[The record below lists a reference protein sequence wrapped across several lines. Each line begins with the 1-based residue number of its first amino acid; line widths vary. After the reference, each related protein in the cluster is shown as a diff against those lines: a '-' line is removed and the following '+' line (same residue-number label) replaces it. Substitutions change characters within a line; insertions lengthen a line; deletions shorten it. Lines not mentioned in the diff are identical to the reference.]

1 MLTLLVITR
10 IVAATAEIIAAE
22 AIAETTV
29 AETLAPVRELREKEA
44 ENNVN
49 A

>member
-1 MLTLLVITR
+1 MLLVITR
-10 IVAATAEIIAAE
+10 IVAATAETIAAE
-22 AIAETTV
+22 AIAETV
-29 AETLAPVRELREKEA
+29 ADLLAPERELLEKEA

>member
-1 MLTLLVITR
+1 VITR
-10 IVAATAEIIAAE
+10 IVAETAETIAAE
-22 AIAETTV
+22 AIAETV
-29 AETLAPVRELREKEA
+29 AETTHAPVRELLEKEA

>member
-1 MLTLLVITR
+1 ME
-10 IVAATAEIIAAE
+10 TAETIAAE
-22 AIAETTV
+22 AIVETAADAITTESAETAV
-29 AETLAPVRELREKEA
+29 ETTAMIVLPEKEA